1 LKIAISKMKKR
12 NSTELNQ
19 ASIQNNRKELT
30 FQEILFIRVLNLG
43 ILAIR
48 AYEIQNS
55 KREVGLI
62 LPSIEQNRQTLILII
77 QKKI

>member
-1 LKIAISKMKKR
+1 MKMR

-30 FQEILFIRVLNLG
+30 FQEILFTGVPNLE

-48 AYEIQNS
+48 AYEILNS

>member
-1 LKIAISKMKKR
+1 MKMR

-30 FQEILFIRVLNLG
+30 FQEILFTRVLNQE

>member
-1 LKIAISKMKKR
+1 MKKR
-12 NSTELNQ
+12 NFTELNQ

-30 FQEILFIRVLNLG
+30 FQEILFIKVLNQE

-48 AYEIQNS
+48 VYEIQNS